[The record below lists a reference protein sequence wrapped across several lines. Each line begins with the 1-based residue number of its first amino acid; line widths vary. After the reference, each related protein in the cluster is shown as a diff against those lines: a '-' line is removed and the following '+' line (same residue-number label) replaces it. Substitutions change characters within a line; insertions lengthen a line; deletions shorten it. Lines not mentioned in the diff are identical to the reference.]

1 MQKLISIPLL
11 ILYLA
16 VSVGIQGVHHF
27 CGDNLVDV
35 ALFTTNQAV
44 DCGEMSC
51 CEAPQPSDDDECCT
65 DVQFVVFYESE
76 RSLTLASYNFD
87 LKFPDHVDNRFFPLL
102 IEETEDNNPPPIHK
116 INQESPPSVPIYLQH
131 HSLIFYG

>member
-16 VSVGIQGVHHF
+16 VSIGIQGVNHF
-27 CGDNLVDV
+27 CEGDLVSMVLYGDKKE
-35 ALFTTNQAV
+35 A

-51 CEAPQPSDDDECCT
+51 CEMPTEDDDCCT

-76 RSLTLASYNFD
+76 RSLALTSISFGLNLPVHKALSFSS
-87 LKFPDHVDNRFFPLL
+87 LL
-102 IEETEDNNPPPIHK
+102 MNDVVNSTPPTTPQTATQI
-116 INQESPPSVPIYLQH
+116 PTSVPIYLRNQ
-131 HSLIFYG
+131 SLIFYG